1 MIKSKQKMTGIYYTV
16 ILKINMKQIKNSCKL
31 NYMKSIPQ
39 GRMEPHD
46 AECVG
51 VAPQYPL
58 IN

>member
-1 MIKSKQKMTGIYYTV
+1 MTGIYYTV